1 MLIFFM
7 ERVLLFFYFIAGGV
21 DKSFISMGGS
31 RWDRIDFIEIKKPGP
46 KSPGFGW
53 LMPLVHHRRVI
64 G

>member
-1 MLIFFM
+1 MLIFFI

-46 KSPGFGW
+46 KSPGLG
-53 LMPLVHHRRVI
+53 